1 MKSQTNLLIRSLL
14 LWQPGPRLLILGR
27 CRRGHQTIAKHEVE
41 LFEAEKSR
49 LLNLPLSGTIV
60 RALIS
65 KPLRFMA
72 FPVTGGG
79 SSRSIRIIVSEEL
92 GEVGGKGR
100 RQTHIVQ
107 ACFLLPNCVIWYC
120 HIRIQNPSLTF
131 RWHWLPWWIQD
142 TTMSLS
148 QLTIPQLAK
157 DNVPPRKVFYI
168 CLLPFLIS
176 SNIWSNHAPI
186 SL

>member
-65 KPLRFMA
+65 KPLRLMA
-72 FPVTGGG
+72 FPVTGG
-79 SSRSIRIIVSEEL
+79 RQQPVHQDHRL
-92 GEVGGKGR
+92 RRVGRGWR
-100 RQTHIVQ
+100 QRQTPDSHRPGMFSV
-107 ACFLLPNCVIWYC
+107 AKLCDLVLP
-120 HIRIQNPSLTF
+120 HQNPESIINVQMTLTSMVNTRYNNVTVTIDYTQTRQRQCPSKKSF
-131 RWHWLPWWIQD
+131 IYLP
-142 TTMSLS
+142 SS
-148 QLTIPQLAK
+148 
-157 DNVPPRKVFYI
+157 
-168 CLLPFLIS
+168 FLDFFKYLI
-176 SNIWSNHAPI
+176 
-186 SL
+186 